1 MLPSHYAFPV
11 HWELGTPART
21 VLCRTER
28 LRAKRA
34 TELQSW
40 RFVVDEGAA
49 LRKKRNKRYGPLSED
64 RRPRRQNHSDES
76 PAVSVP
82 CYWQTNHWHQARRCE
97 SSRTHSH
104 ESRFRRTAK

>member
-1 MLPSHYAFPV
+1 MLPSHCAFPV
-11 HWELGTPART
+11 HWELGTPAGT

-34 TELQSW
+34 TELQSS
-40 RFVVDEGAA
+40 RSVVDEDAV
-49 LRKKRNKRYGPLSED
+49 LRKKRNKRCGSLSTD
-64 RRPRRQNHSDES
+64 HRPRRQNHSDES

-82 CYWQTNHWHQARRCE
+82 CYSQTSHWHQARRCE